1 MCGLDVLDVQG
12 DGVVVGV
19 ELEAVR
25 LGFDHLEREV
35 AGLELGAG
43 YSVVSAGTRQASSV
57 P

>member
-12 DGVVVGV
+12 DGLVVGV